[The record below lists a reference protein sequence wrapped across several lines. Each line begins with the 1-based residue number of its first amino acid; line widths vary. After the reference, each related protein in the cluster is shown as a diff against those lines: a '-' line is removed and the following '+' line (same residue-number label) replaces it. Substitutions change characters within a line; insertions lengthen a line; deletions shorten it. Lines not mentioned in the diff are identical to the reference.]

1 VVARYVRIFWRA
13 AAIAVLLT
21 NAFMAEASAR
31 TLHQLNSQTNS
42 RVSGSREAALKLP
55 GSKPPAHAQA
65 EVSSGPSGPIAIPNS
80 QIEPLAW
87 SDLDGWGSD
96 DQASAFSAFLVSC
109 RAIVKNTNPAPDTPR
124 MYLALQA
131 VCRRAVATPALN
143 NDQARAF
150 FEENFRPLR
159 IAKLGESTGLL
170 TGYYEPIVV
179 GSRFPT
185 QDFTV
190 PVYRRPPDL
199 VSPGLPKNSESFP
212 NKGRAVR
219 EVGKGQFVPYY
230 DRADIEDGVLD
241 GQHLEICWL
250 RDPIDLLF
258 IQIQG
263 SARVRLEDGL
273 MLRIN
278 YDSHNGY
285 PYTAV
290 GRLLV
295 EQKFVPRDEMS
306 MDRIREWMLGHP
318 EDGKSLRRANKSF
331 IFFRITGL
339 SGDDEPV
346 GGEGVRLTAGR
357 SIAVDRPTHVYGIPF
372 FIEAN
377 LPIAGEEPTTP
388 FHRLMIAQDTGS
400 AIVGPA
406 RADLYFGAGEDAG
419 RIAGRLKNLGKFAM
433 LVPRELDPVAAGA
446 LMPLPP
452 DKPAPKVAEQP
463 ASEKLKA
470 RRKQ

>member
-1 VVARYVRIFWRA
+1 MDAPSVRRFWRA
-13 AAIAVLLT
+13 APVVLLLLTGASTAVL
-21 NAFMAEASAR
+21 AR
-31 TLHQLNSQTNS
+31 THNPPTAKESTS
-42 RVSGSREAALKLP
+42 RLSKSTASKSPAAKEAARTADL
-55 GSKPPAHAQA
+55 
-65 EVSSGPSGPIAIPNS
+65 GPIKIPNS
-80 QIEPLAW
+80 QVEPLAW
-87 SDLDGWGSD
+87 SDLDGWASD
-96 DQASAFSAFLVSC
+96 DQAAAFAAFLVSC
-109 RAIVKNTNPAPDTPR
+109 RTIVKNSKPAPDTPS

-131 VCRRAVATPALN
+131 VCRRAVAAPPLN
-143 NDQARAF
+143 SAQARSF
-150 FEENFRPLR
+150 FEDNFRPMR
-159 IAKLGESTGLL
+159 IAKLGESSGLL

-199 VSPGLPKNSESFP
+199 TSPGQPAGASFP
-212 NKGRAVR
+212 NKGKAVR
-219 EVGKGQFVPYY
+219 EVSKGQFVPYY
-230 DRADIEDGVLD
+230 ERAEIEDGVLD

-263 SARVRLEDGL
+263 SARVRLEDGV

-278 YDSHNGY
+278 YDAHNGY

-295 EQKFVPRDEMS
+295 EQKIVPRDEMS

-318 EDGKSLRRANKSF
+318 EDGKNLRRANKSF
-331 IFFRITGL
+331 IFFRVTGL

-346 GGEGVRLTAGR
+346 GGEGVHLTAGR
-357 SIAVDRPTHVYGIPF
+357 SIAVDRPTHIYGMPF

-433 LVPRELDPVAAGA
+433 LVPRELDPVEAGTHV
-446 LMPLPP
+446 PLPP
-452 DKPAPKVAEQP
+452 DKPPPPPLRKTAE
-463 ASEKLKA
+463 KA
-470 RRKQ
+470 DNDKAKSRPSQ